1 MADDLTAARVE
12 DAIADA
18 THPEI
23 DATLVELGMIDDVRV
38 ASDEVTVDVAIPM
51 AGIPDQIKEL
61 LAHRLADE
69 LDAFDVS
76 ITVQFVLMD
85 DETRTRFFEM
95 EEQNWS
101 GLDGEDGPDGPAAG
115 DPDAPAG
122 TEDTDAPF

>member
-1 MADDLTAARVE
+1 MADVTVERVE
-12 DAIADA
+12 DAIANA

-38 ASDEVTVDVAIPM
+38 ASEEVTIDVAIPM

-69 LDAFDVS
+69 IDAFDVP

-95 EEQNWS
+95 EDDQWS
-101 GLDGEDGPDGPAAG
+101 GLDGEDGPDGPVASAD
-115 DPDAPAG
+115 DPPAG
-122 TEDTDAPF
+122 AEDTGPPF